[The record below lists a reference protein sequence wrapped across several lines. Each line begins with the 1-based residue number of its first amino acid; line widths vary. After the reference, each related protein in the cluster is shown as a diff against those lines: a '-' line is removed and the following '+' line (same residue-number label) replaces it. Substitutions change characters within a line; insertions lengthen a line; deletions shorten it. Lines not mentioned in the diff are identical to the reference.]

1 MEKPW
6 RNTIAADM
14 PVDHNW
20 PLARELSDLIGED
33 FRIETLDGRAHVART
48 RRIVNYF
55 RMGLRLFRHRKQTR
69 LLVSWQQF
77 FGVVFAW
84 LCNLFRVNKTTTVV
98 VMTFIYRSKHGL
110 PGRIY
115 HRWIRG
121 VLHSGYV
128 DRVIVYSRFE
138 VEHYSRLFQVDKPL
152 FVYAPLTTPTPPQL
166 DTTERGYIFS
176 TGSSNRDYDLLI
188 GALAHTRHRLVI
200 ACHSLP
206 QPEAKNIRVLHNTFN
221 SDMLA
226 HMAGADIVVVTL
238 SDPNISSGQLVV
250 LQAMSLGKPVIVTR
264 SRGLE
269 DYVADNVTG
278 IVVDS
283 DPSQLLQAVDTLQ
296 SDLHL
301 RRRMG
306 QAAREAYE
314 RNHTPRHLARAVAE
328 VLTKQTE

>member
-1 MEKPW
+1 MLPSWKY
-6 RNTIAADM
+6 TLAADM
-14 PVDHNW
+14 PVGQDW
-20 PLARELSDLIGED
+20 EFARALSAQAGEPFRVLAV
-33 FRIETLDGRAHVART
+33 DGRIHVARW
-48 RRIVNYF
+48 RRIASYF
-55 RMGLRLFRHRKQTR
+55 AVALRLFAHRR
-69 LLVSWQQF
+69 EMSCLVSWQQF
-77 FGVVFAW
+77 FGLTFAW
-84 LCNLFRVNKTTTVV
+84 LCSLLRVKRRTRLV

-152 FVYAPLTTPTPPQL
+152 FVYAPLTPPTPPQL

-200 ACHSLP
+200 ACNSLP